1 MGDEITIEILKQ
13 IRDGVL
19 QTNQQVAGVRQEVAE
34 QVGGLK
40 QEVGGLKQEVIEV
53 GVRLERVERGLSDLG
68 GFMKQIALDM
78 AKYERFHAHH
88 VEVIEKDLDDVKARL
103 RRLEERSRSG

>member
-1 MGDEITIEILKQ
+1 MDDEITIELLKQ

-19 QTNQQVAGVRQEVAE
+19 QTNQQVAGVRQEVAD

-40 QEVGGLKQEVIEV
+40 REVTEV
-53 GVRLERVERGLSDLG
+53 GVRLERVEQGLSDLG

-78 AKYERFHAHH
+78 AKYERFHIHH

-103 RRLEERSRSG
+103 RRLEDRSPSG

>member
-1 MGDEITIEILKQ
+1 M
-13 IRDGVL
+13 
-19 QTNQQVAGVRQEVAE
+19 
-34 QVGGLK
+34 
-40 QEVGGLKQEVIEV
+40 IEV

-103 RRLEERSRSG
+103 RRREERGHSG